1 MSAIF
6 STPRRT
12 VRNVLA
18 TISRSRARPPIPG
31 RWSMTRRSRRSRR
44 AAPMSSLDFCPT
56 RRRLPQLRMQRPH
69 LPRVRPRRGSGCVSP
84 HPSPHRQK
92 YLPARSASPR
102 YGSIIRSIQTGQMMA
117 DTAAQPPKRYSRF
130 GLYVPIFAL
139 LVLAIGWSIFWYTSA
154 TITGREIGAW
164 IKREAADGRNWT
176 CSDRSVGGYPFRIE
190 ISCKEP
196 SFSGPAAGV
205 PVKGKLAGI
214 HLVAQ
219 LYNPKLIIGE
229 ADGPLDLALPQDG
242 SQTTAN
248 WKLLQISVRG
258 EPDTLQR
265 ASLSANQID
274 VKATLPNG
282 SSFKGRADNLQIH
295 MRQGTQDQHAYDFA
309 VTATNA
315 VSSDLDNATGID
327 APATLQAN

>member
-1 MSAIF
+1 MNRLAPAI
-6 STPRRT
+6 PRRRRWPLF
-12 VRNVLA
+12 VPFAVVAFLA
-18 TISRSRARPPIPG
+18 VAWSGLWLYAVERAKTEIAAWRAREAQAG
-31 RWSMTRRSRRSRR
+31 RVQEC
-44 AAPMSSLDFCPT
+44 AD
-56 RRRLPQLRMQRPH
+56 Q
-69 LPRVRPRRGSGCVSP
+69 
-84 HPSPHRQK
+84 
-92 YLPARSASPR
+92 
-102 YGSIIRSIQTGQMMA
+102 SI
-117 DTAAQPPKRYSRF
+117 
-130 GLYVPIFAL
+130 
-139 LVLAIGWSIFWYTSA
+139 
-154 TITGREIGAW
+154 
-164 IKREAADGRNWT
+164 
-176 CSDRSVGGYPFRIE
+176 GGYPFRIE

-282 SSFKGRADNLQIH
+282 SNRTPTPGNLSGRTNL
-295 MRQGTQDQHAYDFA
+295 
-309 VTATNA
+309 TA
-315 VSSDLDNATGID
+315 L
-327 APATLQAN
+327 